1 MAINSLIK
9 PLALVALL
17 LAISFAGK
25 AQLTQQEEDSIQQRY
40 SAELRVTGKTFVA
53 YFRPHYKQIY
63 SLPERG
69 FLSKIDSARDAFFR
83 VLKGYMHRL
92 DFDFAQEQN
101 LEINY
106 YFDKML
112 AEYPY
117 NHEVFTG
124 EVAPA
129 KSKLTERLSKNLPDF
144 NKPDYLQKS
153 DFTDYA
159 RAYFSYLIYEE
170 LKDPS
175 YKDVDN
181 RNLKAIWH
189 LLPLYV
195 TDRACLEF
203 WQYDYL
209 SYHIDNFGIKNID
222 EIYRAFTAT
231 SGDTADLRKIKELY
245 TSDSIG
251 RTDHLITTYKKAGP
265 FALDMHIFL
274 PDGMAEGKKRPA
286 IVFLHGGSWSE
297 GKPDWFF
304 WSCQG
309 YAKKGWVACA
319 VEYRIYGREGT
330 LPFDAVKDAR
340 SAIRWLRMHADEYGI
355 DTNRIVV
362 SGNSAG
368 GHLALT
374 CAMADKWNEATD
386 DLHYSPVPNLIMVN
400 SGVYDLTDQSTAW
413 IRKDL
418 QDKDLVKTIS
428 PNFLVH
434 KGLPPILAIHGTS
447 DGNVPFASAEK
458 FKDEMLKAGNSIEFH
473 PITNATHF
481 IWYDPRWLD
490 EVSNTRIAFLQKSGY

>member
-1 MAINSLIK
+1 MASKISL
-9 PLALVALL
+9 LVFLVV
-17 LAISFAGK
+17 AISFAGR
-25 AQLTQQEEDSIQQRY
+25 AQLTQQEEDSIQTRY
-40 SAELRVTGKTFVA
+40 MAELGVTGKTFIA

-63 SLPERG
+63 TLSEKA
-69 FLSKIDSARDAFFR
+69 FLTKVDSARAVFFR

-92 DFDFAQEQN
+92 DFDFAQEQV

-129 KSKLTERLSKNLPDF
+129 KSKLIERLDTHLPDF
-144 NKPDYLQKS
+144 NKPDYLEKS

-159 RAYFSYLIYEE
+159 RAYFSYLIYVE
-170 LKDPS
+170 LKNPA
-175 YKDVDN
+175 YKDADN
-181 RNLKAIWH
+181 RNLKAIWK
-189 LLPLYV
+189 LLPLYL
-195 TDRACLEF
+195 TDRGCLNF

-209 SYHIDNFGIKNID
+209 SYHIDNLGIKNID
-222 EIYRAFTAT
+222 GIYRAYVAT
-231 SGDTADLRKIKELY
+231 CDDTANLRKVTELY
-245 TSDSIG
+245 KADSVG
-251 RTDHLITTYKKAGP
+251 RTDHLIKVYKQAGP
-265 FALDMHIFL
+265 FALDMHMFL
-274 PDGMAEGKKRPA
+274 PAGKAEGKKRPV

-304 WSCQG
+304 YNCQG
-309 YAKKGWVACA
+309 YAQKGWVACA
-319 VEYRIYGREGT
+319 VEYRVYGREGT
-330 LPFDAVKDAR
+330 LPFEAVKDAR
-340 SAIRWLRMHADEYGI
+340 SAIRWLRMHAAEYGI
-355 DTNRIVV
+355 DTSRIVV

-386 DLHYSPVPNLIMVN
+386 DLHYSPVPDLIMVN
-400 SGVYDLTDQSTAW
+400 SGVYDLTDQGTAW

-418 QDKDLVKTIS
+418 SDKDLVKTIS

-434 KGLPPILAIHGTS
+434 GGLPPMLAIHGTS

-458 FKDEMLKAGNSIEFH
+458 FKDEMGKAGNSLEFH
-473 PITNATHF
+473 PIVNATHF

-490 EVSNTRIAFLQKSGY
+490 EVSQTRIAFLQKSGY

>member
-1 MAINSLIK
+1 MPINSLTK
-9 PLALVALL
+9 PLALVAIL

-25 AQLTQQEEDSIQQRY
+25 AQLSQQEEDSIQQRY

-63 SLPERG
+63 SMPERA

-117 NHEVFTG
+117 THEVFTG

-129 KSKLTERLSKNLPDF
+129 KSKLIDRLDKNLPDF
-144 NKPDYLQKS
+144 NKPDYLEKS

-159 RAYFSYLIYEE
+159 RAYFSYLIYVE
-170 LKDPS
+170 LKNPR
-175 YKDVDN
+175 YQNADN
-181 RNLKAIWH
+181 RNLQAIWR
-189 LLPLYV
+189 LLPLYL
-195 TDRACLEF
+195 TDRACLAF

-209 SYHIDNFGIKNID
+209 SYHIDNLGIKDID
-222 EIYRAFTAT
+222 EIYRAYTAT
-231 SGDTADLRKIKELY
+231 CDDTANLRKITALY
-245 TSDSIG
+245 AADSIG
-251 RTDHLITTYKKAGP
+251 RTDHLIKVYKQAGP
-265 FALDMHIFL
+265 FKLDLHLFL
-274 PDGMAEGKKRPA
+274 PPGDPGGKKRPV
-286 IVFLHGGSWSE
+286 IVFFHGGSWSE

-304 WSCQG
+304 YNCQG
-309 YAKKGWVACA
+309 YSQKGWVACA
-319 VEYRIYGREGT
+319 VEYRVYGREGT
-330 LPFDAVKDAR
+330 LPFEAVKDAR
-340 SAIRWLRMHADEYGI
+340 SAIRWLRQHAEEYGI
-355 DTNRIVV
+355 DTNRVVV

-386 DLHYSPVPNLIMVN
+386 DLRYSPVPNLIMVN
-400 SGVYDLTDQSTAW
+400 SAVYDLTDQNTAW

-418 QDKDLVKTIS
+418 TDKDLVKSIS

-434 KGLPPILAIHGTS
+434 GGLPPMLAIHGTS
-447 DGNVPFASAEK
+447 DGNVPFATAEK
-458 FKDEMLKAGNSIEFH
+458 FKDEMVKAGNKLEFH
-473 PITNATHF
+473 PIAGAPHF
-481 IWYDPRWLD
+481 IWLDTKFQD
-490 EVSNTRIAFLQKSGY
+490 EVGNTRIQFLQKSGY